1 MTVRASRAFVS
12 YAGGVRRLFKCN
24 DEIPPSI
31 AAQVAAH
38 TYDDGIEALKAAKPR
53 KRTTKK
59 SD

>member
-12 YAGGVRRLFKCN
+12 YVGGVRRLFKCN

-38 TYDDGIEALKAAKPR
+38 TYDDGIAEPEAPKPR
-53 KRTTKK
+53 KRSAKK